1 MKMTLIVPEEFKLA
15 GSDICVAISALSGS
29 AGEWLGGQNAIRID
43 SSLCDQMKVEV
54 FFHELSEAISAKF
67 VNEQAGGDSIDHRIV
82 DAYGRGMFDFFV
94 NNVSEIL
101 RIEHGK
107 KRSE

>member
-1 MKMTLIVPEEFKLA
+1 MTLIVPEQFKLA
-15 GSDICVAISALSGS
+15 GSTISVEICELVGASGV
-29 AGEWLGGQNAIRID
+29 WDGGKNAMRID
-43 SSLCDQMKVEV
+43 SSLSDQVKVEIL
-54 FFHELSEAISAKF
+54 FHELSEAISAKF
-67 VNEQAGGDSIDHRIV
+67 VNEQAGGDPIDHRII

-107 KRSE
+107 KRSK